1 MIKEF
6 ILLLTRIFYKIFFKI
21 EIKGI
26 ENIPEK
32 GALIIASNHISNYD
46 PPAIISFASLKRKD
60 IYVIAKEELFKN
72 KLFGYFLKK
81 MGAIPIDR
89 KNPQISSIK
98 KSIEILNSKKSLL
111 IFPEGTRKK
120 DQQEIKP
127 KDGIAFIAYK
137 SDAKILPVKINIA
150 KNNSKLGKIIIV
162 FDKPFIVE
170 RYDFCDKQTLKKI
183 SKEIMTKIYSINI

>member
-120 DQQEIKP
+120 GQQEIKA

-162 FDKPFIVE
+162 FDKPFVVE

>member
-120 DQQEIKP
+120 DQQEIKA

-162 FDKPFIVE
+162 FDKPFVVE
-170 RYDFCDKQTLKKI
+170 RYDFCDKQIIKKI

>member
-72 KLFGYFLKK
+72 KLLGYFLKK

-120 DQQEIKP
+120 GQQEIKA

-162 FDKPFIVE
+162 FDKPFIFE

>member
-6 ILLLTRIFYKIFFKI
+6 ILLLTRIFYKILFKI

-120 DQQEIKP
+120 DQQEIKA

-162 FDKPFIVE
+162 FDKPFVVE